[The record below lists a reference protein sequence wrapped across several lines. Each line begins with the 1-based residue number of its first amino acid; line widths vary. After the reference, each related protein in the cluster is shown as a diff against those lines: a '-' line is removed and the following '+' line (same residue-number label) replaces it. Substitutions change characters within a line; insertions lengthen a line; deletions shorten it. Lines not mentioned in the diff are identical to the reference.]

1 MTSKLPYY
9 KQKLFEGM
17 SLAGK
22 QQGYQLAK
30 GFDLIGIWTGLKILK
45 KNNICII
52 KYTEKWNKRKS
63 YPQ

>member
-52 KYTEKWNKRKS
+52 KYTEK
-63 YPQ
+63 